1 MLYVIYLL
9 VFLCV
14 LGIVVECI
22 GEYMVGNLLVVIPPF
37 VLIPIFIFHLIVITV
52 HCDDIAFIRNKDSLL
67 LAHTQLIENISIQ
80 MEDLNKSLGKQS
92 LFNADCPYK
101 TLIEQKSEVV
111 KKLAHTRICIVQVQ
125 NDIQARK
132 MGLMSHIVRWYGD
145 K

>member
-14 LGIVVECI
+14 LGIVVECFAEHMAATFLI
-22 GEYMVGNLLVVIPPF
+22 VVPTIVF
-37 VLIPIFIFHLIVITV
+37 IPIFIFHLIVITV

-92 LFNADCPYK
+92 LFNADSPYK

-111 KKLAHTRICIVQVQ
+111 KKLAHTRIRIVQVQ

-132 MGLMSHIVRWYGD
+132 IGLMSHIVRWYGE